1 MRVLLPKTFSYF
13 RQIGYGF
20 AFMDSAETKKMDFPV
35 HEYRTMIRER
45 HLDSFGHVNN
55 AQYLV
60 LFEEAR
66 WEMIT
71 SRGYGLQAVKQ
82 HEVGTVVLECT
93 VRFKREL
100 GLREEILVRT
110 QVQEVSKKT
119 LVLSHWIVKEG
130 GAVAAEASFTLGCFD
145 LKHRKLIPLSA
156 DWLHAVSG
164 RSPL

>member
-1 MRVLLPKTFSYF
+1 MESP
-13 RQIGYGF
+13 
-20 AFMDSAETKKMDFPV
+20 ETKRIDFPM
-35 HEYRTMIRER
+35 HEYRTLIRER

-100 GLREEILVRT
+100 GLREEVVIRT
-110 QVQEVSKKT
+110 QVQEISKKT
-119 LVLSHWIVKEG
+119 LVLKHWIVKEG
-130 GAVAAEASFTLGCFD
+130 EVIAAEATFHLGCFD

-156 DWLHAVSG
+156 DWLRAISG
-164 RSPL
+164 RLPL

>member
-1 MRVLLPKTFSYF
+1 M
-13 RQIGYGF
+13 
-20 AFMDSAETKKMDFPV
+20 ETSEMKSIEFPV

-71 SRGYGLQAVKQ
+71 SRGYGLKDVKK

-100 GLREEILVRT
+100 GLREEVVIQTKVE
-110 QVQEVSKKT
+110 EVSKKT
-119 LVLSHWIVKEG
+119 LILKHWIVKEG
-130 GAVAAEASFTLGCFD
+130 GAIAAEASFTLGCFD
-145 LKHRKLIPLSA
+145 LKHRKLIPLSEE
-156 DWLHAVSG
+156 WLRAVSG

>member
-1 MRVLLPKTFSYF
+1 MKS
-13 RQIGYGF
+13 I
-20 AFMDSAETKKMDFPV
+20 EFPV

-55 AQYLV
+55 SQYLV

-71 SRGYGLQAVKQ
+71 SRGYGLKDVKK

-100 GLREEILVRT
+100 GLREEVVIQTKV
-110 QVQEVSKKT
+110 EEISKKT
-119 LVLSHWIVKEG
+119 LILKHLIVKEG
-130 GAVAAEASFTLGCFD
+130 GAIAAEASFTLGCFD
-145 LKHRKLIPLSA
+145 LKHRKLIPLSEE
-156 DWLHAVSG
+156 WLRAVSG